1 MHSTECQLLKK
12 KEFLSGILKQY
23 LALNG
28 RVVCVFSD
36 NTESII
42 FISGRFRPSFR

>member
-12 KEFLSGILKQY
+12 TEFVSGIAKQY

-36 NTESII
+36 NSES
-42 FISGRFRPSFR
+42 FFFFFNQRAF